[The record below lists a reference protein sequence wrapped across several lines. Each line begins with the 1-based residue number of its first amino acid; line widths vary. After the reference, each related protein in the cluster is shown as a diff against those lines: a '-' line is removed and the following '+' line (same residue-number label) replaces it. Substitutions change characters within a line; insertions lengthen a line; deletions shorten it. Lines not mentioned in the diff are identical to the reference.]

1 MMQGLVDRIYKRKR
15 FDKIKPITRYEYEQ
29 RDVRTKLDI
38 ADIYL
43 KLEEISKSLATQ
55 NIDIQPVE
63 NKENLIV
70 EIVDEDRRSMVLDL
84 EEVKYKERMKAYED
98 GKLTERLRRLFSGDP
113 VSPMFQVE
121 QEEPITFKQ
130 PTQKEGRVPEDQKI
144 DDLLSS
150 IEKNGGVNNAT
161 AKQKEELSTVIKEM
175 KDVLQQ
181 TETTTTNPVV
191 V

>member
-121 QEEPITFKQ
+121 QKS
-130 PTQKEGRVPEDQKI
+130 R
-144 DDLLSS
+144 
-150 IEKNGGVNNAT
+150 
-161 AKQKEELSTVIKEM
+161 
-175 KDVLQQ
+175 
-181 TETTTTNPVV
+181 
-191 V
+191 